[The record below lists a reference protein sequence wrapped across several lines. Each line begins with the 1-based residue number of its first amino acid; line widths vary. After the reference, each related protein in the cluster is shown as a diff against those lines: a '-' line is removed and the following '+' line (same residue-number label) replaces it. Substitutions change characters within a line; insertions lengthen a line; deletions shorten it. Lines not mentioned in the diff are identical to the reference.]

1 MVFCLF
7 TPSYLSTNRAS
18 LRSLLTSSVLGVL
31 KDESGIVV
39 STMAMERAIRSG
51 MIGLNG
57 SLGCET
63 RIIWLGNGYDM
74 MVVDA
79 TRVDSIMIV

>member
-1 MVFCLF
+1 
-7 TPSYLSTNRAS
+7 
-18 LRSLLTSSVLGVL
+18 
-31 KDESGIVV
+31 
-39 STMAMERAIRSG
+39 MAMKRAIRSG

-79 TRVDSIMIV
+79 TRIDSKV